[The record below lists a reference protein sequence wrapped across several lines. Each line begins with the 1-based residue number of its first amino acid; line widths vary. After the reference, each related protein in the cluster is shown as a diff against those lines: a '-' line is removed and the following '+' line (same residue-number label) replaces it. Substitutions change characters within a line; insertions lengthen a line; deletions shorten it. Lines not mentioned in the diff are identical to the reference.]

1 MALIFFLLIALS
13 VGSLFLWVVQEM
25 IFKGNWSYFIFFLA
39 AFLPFYITSLSVIF
53 LATRS
58 PEMVGVFQVLKEL
71 VVLIAVLVFIFYQ
84 KNLFEYPFRLQS
96 TDWLMIGFLGLA
108 TLYLFLPLGQASF
121 INKALYFKS
130 MLIPG
135 MVYFLGRNT
144 KFGEVNLKRLFQI
157 LFGIAIGAF
166 VVNLIESFILNAHIQ
181 QFSGYSLYNQGINDI
196 DPTGNYDLTWTF
208 ETAAAMKR
216 LGSFFSDPLELA
228 SSVLMGFAAG
238 LIWFLTSERTHQWKY
253 LLVML
258 CCIGS
263 LVFASSRA
271 SFAAFFLMIFFVA
284 LVFKLYKLI
293 GFGFLSLS
301 LFVLYV
307 IFFASEE
314 FYFFVV
320 DTLTLSDTSSIGH
333 VVEWVL
339 ALDSMIANPMG
350 IGLAMSGNFG
360 SVTDELRVGG
370 ENQFLIYG
378 VQLGW
383 FGMLLYIGTL
393 FTGIWNSIFVFKNSD
408 NLNLARMAFVAGSVK
423 AGLMLPL
430 FTANVE
436 IYTYVSWI
444 SWWMVGL
451 SVGEYSRIKLIKI
464 ADIRGLDS
472 ARLDKQMLSS

>member
-1 MALIFFLLIALS
+1 MPMSIMLLIAITFA
-13 VGSLFLWVVQEM
+13 VAAGFLWTVQQM
-25 IFKGNWSYFIFFLA
+25 VFKGKWTYFIFFLA
-39 AFLPFYITSLSVIF
+39 AFLPFYISSLSIVF

-58 PEMVGVFQVLKEL
+58 PLLVSLFQISKE
-71 VVLIAVLVFIFYQ
+71 VIVLISGLVFIIYQ
-84 KNLFEYPFRLQS
+84 RKLGNYPFRLQS
-96 TDWLMIGFLGLA
+96 TDWFMLAFIGLA
-108 TLYLFLPLGQASF
+108 LIFLFLPIGQASF

-130 MLIPG
+130 ILIPSL
-135 MVYFLGRNT
+135 VYLLGRNT
-144 KFGEVNLKRLFQI
+144 QFGDLELKRLFQI
-157 LFGIAIGAF
+157 IFVIAVSAF
-166 VVNLIESFILNAHIQ
+166 LVNLVENFLLGAHLQ
-181 QFSGYSLYNQGINDI
+181 QFTGYALFNQEINDI
-196 DPTGNYDLTWTF
+196 EPQGNYNLTWTF
-208 ETAAAMKR
+208 ETTNAMKR

-238 LIWFLTSERTHQWKY
+238 LIWFLTTERAHQWKY
-253 LLVML
+253 LLIML

-271 SFAAFFLMIFFVA
+271 SFAAFFVMIFFVA

-293 GFGFLSLS
+293 GFGFLSLI
-301 LFVLYV
+301 LFVGYV
-307 IFFASEE
+307 VFFASDD

-320 DTLTLSDTSSIGH
+320 DTLTLADTSSIGH

-339 ALDSMIANPMG
+339 ALDSMVANPLG

-360 SVTDELRVGG
+360 SVSEDIRVGG

-383 FGMLLYIGTL
+383 IGMLLYISTL

-408 NLNLARMAFVAGSVK
+408 NLNLARMAFVAGTVK
-423 AGLMLPL
+423 AGLLLPL

-436 IYTYVSWI
+436 IYTYVSWV

-451 SVGEYSRIKLIKI
+451 SVNEYSRIKLE
-464 ADIRGLDS
+464 GLET
-472 ARLDKQMLSS
+472 KQLLKL